1 MSSSLMSSPTTSTS
15 EMASVRAAHWLLPK
29 KGDLTSCHNWRGI
42 ALLDIT
48 GKLFFFF
55 FFFLTLFYFAKS
67 KREFLPNDKV
77 AKILRGKK
85 KKTEREKKRRK
96 EKSVYALEMIVSWK
110 SDPLSNMA
118 FATVP
123 CSQRAIA

>member
-1 MSSSLMSSPTTSTS
+1 MSFPLSPSQ
-15 EMASVRAAHWLLPK
+15 RL
-29 KGDLTSCHNWRGI
+29 CN
-42 ALLDIT
+42 
-48 GKLFFFF
+48 LFFCFF
-55 FFFLTLFYFAKS
+55 VFFTLFYFAKS

-85 KKTEREKKRRK
+85 EKRERAREGEREREKRK

-110 SDPLSNMA
+110 SDPLPNMA
-118 FATVP
+118 FATVA